1 MHTQLHRYT
10 TLLHETAPYKHVGEG
25 ARGTNGII
33 QAGSRHTAD
42 RAPATLPEGRL
53 KTRVNARLG
62 AARVEAAR
70 EWKFHG
76 SAVGP
81 GRLRHRYDCVG
92 GCRKKSLGSALI
104 HQRYTLHNT
113 KAATCCIGMHTHTE
127 WPGYLYRASVWKVGD
142 CLPKVSPALYR
153 VQTNLLA
160 EAGGTMVLSILK
172 SRQFRAPRYTMALPS
187 GHATIS
193 QLQF

>member
-1 MHTQLHRYT
+1 MHK
-10 TLLHETAPYKHVGEG
+10 TAPYKHVGEG
-25 ARGTNGII
+25 TRGTNGVT
-33 QAGSRHTAD
+33 QTRSRHTTD
-42 RAPATLPEGRL
+42 GAPATLPEGRL
-53 KTRVNARLG
+53 ETRVNARLG

-81 GRLRHRYDCVG
+81 GRLRHRYDCVEMQ
-92 GCRKKSLGSALI
+92 KKQLRVCSNTSTVYSTTQRLPRAHTQAL
-104 HQRYTLHNT
+104 
-113 KAATCCIGMHTHTE
+113 TCTHIRSG
-127 WPGYLYRASVWKVGD
+127 PVYLYRASVWKVGD
-142 CLPKVSPALYR
+142 CLPKGSPALHR

-187 GHATIS
+187 RRRHVHATIS